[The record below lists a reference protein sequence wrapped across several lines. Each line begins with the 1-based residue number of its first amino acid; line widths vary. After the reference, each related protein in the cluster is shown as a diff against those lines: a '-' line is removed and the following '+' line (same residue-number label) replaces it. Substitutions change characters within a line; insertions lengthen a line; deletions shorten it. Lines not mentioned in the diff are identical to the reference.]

1 MNKIVRSRPKTYSY
15 LKDYI
20 DECKK
25 AKSTK
30 SCVTEKLKFQD
41 YKNSL
46 KPSQIINMFIYSE
59 KKGINV
65 DSLQEEKKRIR
76 KK

>member
-15 LKDYI
+15 LKDNI

-30 SCVTEKLKFQD
+30 SCVIKKPKFQD

-46 KPSQIINMFIYSE
+46 KPSQIINIVIYSE

-65 DSLQEEKKRIR
+65 DSHQEEKKTNS
-76 KK
+76 